1 MSEYDRTQ
9 AVGGGP
15 YPVDSPTEV
24 VGVPRSTGGQPF
36 RSEPYRSDQTVVFPA
51 KQSPPSFAWLVI
63 TTGRRMGDILPL
75 RPDVTTLGR
84 ETENDII
91 LDDEYAGRNHAKVKV
106 EEDPEAG
113 NEKAFFIY
121 DLATINGTLVN
132 GEEIRRT
139 KLVDGARVQIG
150 ETVMVFKKV

>member
-24 VGVPRSTGGQPF
+24 VGIPRPGGQPF
-36 RSEPYRSDQTVVFPA
+36 RSEPYRGDQTVVFPA

-63 TTGRRMGDILPL
+63 TKGRRMGDILPL
-75 RPDVTTLGR
+75 RPDETALGR
-84 ETENDII
+84 EGDNDII
-91 LDDEYAGRNHAKVKV
+91 VDDEYSSRRHAKIKA
-106 EEDPEAG
+106 EDDPEAG

-121 DLATINGTLVN
+121 DLATPNGTFVN
-132 GEEIRRT
+132 GEQILRT
-139 KLVDGARVQIG
+139 KLADGAKVQIG